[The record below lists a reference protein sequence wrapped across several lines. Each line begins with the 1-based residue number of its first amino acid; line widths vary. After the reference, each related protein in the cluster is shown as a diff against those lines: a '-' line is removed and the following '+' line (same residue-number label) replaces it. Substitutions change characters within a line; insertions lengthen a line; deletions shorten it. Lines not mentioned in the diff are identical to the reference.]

1 VSLTFGSLF
10 AGIGGLDLGL
20 ERAGM
25 QCRWQVEIND
35 YATKVLEK
43 HWPNVTR
50 FRDVRDCGKENLER
64 VDLICGGF
72 PCQPVST
79 DGKGA
84 GELDPRWLWP
94 ELYRILCEI
103 KPRWMLAE
111 NVAGLLSNNSGRTF
125 AGVLRDLAAS
135 GYNAEWGSIPA
146 SAVGA
151 FHRRK
156 RVFLV
161 AHSHQQQSRLLC
173 GRAERTRRAVLTWGN
188 SSIERRRTATEREEI
203 STLATG
209 SKGWSTEPELARL
222 VHGVPG
228 RMDRHRRRAL
238 GNAVVPQ
245 VAQWIGERI
254 MQAHDSQS

>member
-1 VSLTFGSLF
+1 MTITFGSLF
-10 AGIGGLDLGL
+10 AGVGGLDLGL

-25 QCRWQVEIND
+25 RCKWQVEINE
-35 YATKVLEK
+35 YSTKVLEK

-64 VDLICGGF
+64 VDLVCGGF

-84 GELDPRWLWP
+84 GELDHRWLWP
-94 ELYRILCEI
+94 EFHRILCEI
-103 KPRWMLAE
+103 RPKWMLAE

-125 AGVLRDLAAS
+125 AGILRDLARS

-146 SAVGA
+146 SATGA

-156 RVFLV
+156 RVFLIAY
-161 AHSHQQQSRLLC
+161 AHEQQSRLLC
-173 GRAERTRRAVLTWGN
+173 ERPKGTSRVVLARGN
-188 SSIERRRTATEREEI
+188 NPVERRGNTRGREEI
-203 STLATG
+203 LTLPIG
-209 SKGWSTEPELARL
+209 QEGWATEPELARL
-222 VHGVPG
+222 VYGIPG
-228 RMDRHRRRAL
+228 KLDRVRRRAL

-254 MQAHDSQS
+254 MEAHNDSL